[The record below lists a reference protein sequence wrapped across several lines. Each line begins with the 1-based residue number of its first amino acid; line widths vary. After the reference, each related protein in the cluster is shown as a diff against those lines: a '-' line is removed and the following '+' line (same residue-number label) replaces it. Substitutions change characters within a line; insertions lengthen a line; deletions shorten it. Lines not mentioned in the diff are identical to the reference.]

1 MWRTFFVLKLQ
12 ENRKKSDVRIFYLIL
27 LRIQKLEE

>member
-1 MWRTFFVLKLQ
+1 MWRTFFVLKLP

-27 LRIQKLEE
+27 PHIQKAEE